1 MANPF
6 FSPFGGTQN
15 PNGSTPGYGPSNASA
30 AGTAASDLF
39 AGFGDFAK
47 AKGDEAEQQQYSD
60 AAALARQNAQFTA
73 TSTAIQ
79 EAQAQREVYMN
90 TGRTE
95 SEVAG
100 AGFAMSG
107 SGLDVLRS
115 SAAQGSL
122 QKAVLGQQGL
132 ITEAGYNEQATAYT
146 SMASAAGEAAKSANT
161 AAIGSFVAAGFSAVA
176 AVTPS

>member
-1 MANPF
+1 MANSF

-15 PNGSTPGYGPSNASA
+15 PSGGTSGYGPSNAAA
-30 AGTAASDLF
+30 AGNAASDLF
-39 AGFGDFAK
+39 AGFGDFDK

-60 AAALARQNAQFTA
+60 AAAYAGQESQFTA
-73 TSTAIQ
+73 QSTAIK
-79 EAQAQREVYMN
+79 EAQQNRELSLAL
-90 TGRTE
+90 GKTE
-95 SEVAG
+95 SQVAG

-107 SGLDVLRS
+107 SASAVLRS
-115 SAAQGSL
+115 SAQQGAL
-122 QKAVLGQQGL
+122 QQAVTGQQGM
-132 ITEAGYNEQATAYT
+132 ITEQGFNEQQQAYE